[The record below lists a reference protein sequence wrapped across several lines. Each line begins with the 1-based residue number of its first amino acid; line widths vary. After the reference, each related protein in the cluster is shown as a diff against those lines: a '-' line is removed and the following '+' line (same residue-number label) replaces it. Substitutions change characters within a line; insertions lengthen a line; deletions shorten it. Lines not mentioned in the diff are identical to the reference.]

1 MRRTHAGSTLRRT
14 LDDLYARYH
23 RPCFIGADPV
33 SFVHQFKDP
42 ADQEIVGLI
51 AASLAYGNVR
61 SIHTSIR
68 NALDRMDQAPRAFLA
83 DTSDRTLEKAMRG
96 FRHRWTSDRAM
107 TNLLA
112 GMRGMIRGHGS
123 LGRAFRACDRPD
135 ADIRTTLAEW
145 VLMLNRDRPALRK
158 NLLSNPAAGSACKR
172 LFLYLRWMVRR
183 DEIDPGCWQGLSP
196 ARLKV
201 PLDTHMFTFAR
212 THGMT
217 RRRAA
222 DAVAVD
228 EITRALQRICPED
241 PIRYDFALTRPG
253 ILGLRG

>member
-1 MRRTHAGSTLRRT
+1 MRRTHAGSALRRT
-14 LDDLYARYH
+14 LDDLFARYH

-33 SFVHQFKDP
+33 SFVHPFKDP

-68 NALDRMDQAPRAFLA
+68 NVLDRMGPSPRAYLTN
-83 DTSDRTLEKAMRG
+83 TSDRNLEQTMRG

-107 TNLLA
+107 TTLLA
-112 GMRGMIRGHGS
+112 GMRDVIRDHGS
-123 LGRAFRACDRPD
+123 LGQAFCACDHPD
-135 ADIRTTLAEW
+135 ADIRVTLAEW
-145 VLMLNRDRPALRK
+145 VRMLNRGRPSVRR
-158 NLLSNPAAGSACKR
+158 NLLSDPTAGSACKR

-183 DEIDPGCWQGLSP
+183 DEIDPGCWQGISP

-212 THGMT
+212 THRMT
-217 RRRAA
+217 RRKTA
-222 DAVAVD
+222 DARTVD
-228 EITRALQRICPED
+228 EITGALQRVCPED

-253 ILGLRG
+253 ILGLQR